1 MRGGVLI
8 VGSLAWDQ
16 SDLRR
21 RWRESRLSM
30 HDRLRVRAPIRY
42 GRRSK
47 SRDNTYTMVFS
58 ADCFQDRV
66 ATGVGLAVPFA
77 RQVTAEE
84 DLIEEATEL
93 WRVESNDASGS
104 GALSASW
111 GSVALLVNPENPNIR
126 PLLPA
131 WARAVSHSPRYGELS
146 VAKGEAEIVSK
157 TTGLTCIHWPSLVG
171 SDRPLELDFLLLTAT
186 AAQIT
191 NGRYPDP
198 LAVGEAWRK
207 KPTRAEYFT
216 RNRKWGIETADDS
229 VIEAILESS

>member
-58 ADCFQDRV
+58 ADCFQDRI

-111 GSVALLVNPENPNIR
+111 GSVALLVNPENPNVR

-131 WARAVSHSPRYGELS
+131 WARAS
-146 VAKGEAEIVSK
+146 VALSPLRGAFCCKR
-157 TTGLTCIHWPSLVG
+157 G
-171 SDRPLELDFLLLTAT
+171 SGDRESDDG
-186 AAQIT
+186 T
-191 NGRYPDP
+191 NVHP
-198 LAVGEAWRK
+198 LA
-207 KPTRAEYFT
+207 KPGR
-216 RNRKWGIETADDS
+216 I
-229 VIEAILESS
+229 